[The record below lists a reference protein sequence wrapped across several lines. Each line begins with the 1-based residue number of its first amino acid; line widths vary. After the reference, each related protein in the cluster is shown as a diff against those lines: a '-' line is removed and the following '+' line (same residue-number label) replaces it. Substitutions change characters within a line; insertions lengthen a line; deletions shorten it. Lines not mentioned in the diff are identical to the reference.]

1 LTPPSD
7 LPGLKRI
14 RNALQQSPRGP
25 LKPKELARA
34 LDVPRERYVRFKK
47 LLRTLEERGELYRN
61 RKNRYAIPEKI
72 NLVVGTLRFTRAGD
86 AFLRPDHAED
96 GEVFVPSGNLDSAM
110 DGDRVAVRI
119 ESRPRG
125 RAPVG
130 QMVKVLERAHP
141 TLVGVYH
148 SSGPFGFV
156 RPTDR
161 RVSRDVLIPQ
171 GAEGGARDGEVA
183 VVRIKQYGSSRQNAV
198 GEVEAVLGRIDEPG
212 VDVLAV
218 LHGHGLPS
226 AFPPEVEKAA
236 RSAEELARNPGPRTD
251 CRELLVFTIDP
262 PDAKDHDDA
271 LSVTAVEKGV
281 WEVGIHIA
289 DVSHF
294 VREDSPLDLE
304 AYQRGTSVYL
314 VDQVVPMLPH
324 SLSSDLCSLREGEDR
339 LAVSLFVILDESGRV
354 REHRFERTWIRC
366 RHGLDYGR
374 VHRVLEGNETVDPD
388 TDEALRI
395 LDRLAGTV
403 RARRRD
409 RGSLDFDLPEARVV
423 LDEDGSP
430 VDIRKVV
437 QLDSHRLIEDFMV
450 LANEVV
456 AREAESRLLPI
467 PFRVHDP
474 PQESSIEEL
483 RTFLASV
490 GHSLPRGKVD
500 GRVLQGVLDRV
511 RGRPEESLIS
521 TVILRSM
528 TRARYDPRNVGHF
541 GLASEAYAH
550 FTSPIRRYPDLL
562 VHRALTRALVDG
574 KSIPE
579 RWGGERLADTAE
591 WVSER
596 ERVAQR
602 AERDSV
608 EMKKIEFM
616 RRHLGEE
623 FPGTIAGVTSFGF
636 FVLLD
641 RYFVEGLVHV
651 STLEDDYYRFL
662 PEAYSLVGERGKRRF
677 RLGDRVRVQVARA
690 DKEQREID
698 FMLRDHG

>member
-1 LTPPSD
+1 
-7 LPGLKRI
+7 
-14 RNALQQSPRGP
+14 
-25 LKPKELARA
+25 
-34 LDVPRERYVRFKK
+34 
-47 LLRTLEERGELYRN
+47 
-61 RKNRYAIPEKI
+61 
-72 NLVVGTLRFTRAGD
+72 
-86 AFLRPDHAED
+86 
-96 GEVFVPSGNLDSAM
+96 
-110 DGDRVAVRI
+110 
-119 ESRPRG
+119 
-125 RAPVG
+125 
-130 QMVKVLERAHP
+130 
-141 TLVGVYH
+141 
-148 SSGPFGFV
+148 
-156 RPTDR
+156 
-161 RVSRDVLIPQ
+161 
-171 GAEGGARDGEVA
+171 
-183 VVRIKQYGSSRQNAV
+183 
-198 GEVEAVLGRIDEPG
+198 
-212 VDVLAV
+212 
-218 LHGHGLPS
+218 
-226 AFPPEVEKAA
+226 
-236 RSAEELARNPGPRTD
+236 
-251 CRELLVFTIDP
+251 
-262 PDAKDHDDA
+262 
-271 LSVTAVEKGV
+271 
-281 WEVGIHIA
+281 
-289 DVSHF
+289 
-294 VREDSPLDLE
+294 
-304 AYQRGTSVYL
+304 
-314 VDQVVPMLPH
+314 
-324 SLSSDLCSLREGEDR
+324 
-339 LAVSLFVILDESGRV
+339 
-354 REHRFERTWIRC
+354 
-366 RHGLDYGR
+366 
-374 VHRVLEGNETVDPD
+374 
-388 TDEALRI
+388 
-395 LDRLAGTV
+395 
-403 RARRRD
+403 
-409 RGSLDFDLPEARVV
+409 
-423 LDEDGSP
+423 
-430 VDIRKVV
+430 
-437 QLDSHRLIEDFMV
+437 
-450 LANEVV
+450 
-456 AREAESRLLPI
+456 
-467 PFRVHDP
+467 
-474 PQESSIEEL
+474 
-483 RTFLASV
+483 V